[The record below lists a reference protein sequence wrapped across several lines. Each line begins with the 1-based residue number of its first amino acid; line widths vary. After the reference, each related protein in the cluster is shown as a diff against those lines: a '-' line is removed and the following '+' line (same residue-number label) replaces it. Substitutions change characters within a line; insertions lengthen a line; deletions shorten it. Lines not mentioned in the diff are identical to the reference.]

1 MPDRPLATPSEAVR
15 GASTAEP
22 VVLVIDDDPLVSV
35 LVRRALEPAAF
46 RLHTAGDGRTGMQ
59 EVITRQPDLIV
70 LDHVLPDGLGVD
82 ILSDIHLQ
90 APEIPVLFVTARG
103 SGSTAIAAMKRCA
116 FDYLSKPLDPI
127 KLRPKIDRAL
137 ALRRFLQSPPT
148 ADATL
153 PSSSTAGENLDGLV
167 GECPTMQLVFKAIGK
182 VAPQDVAVLIRG
194 EHGTG
199 KESVA
204 REIHR
209 HSARHS
215 APFVKQYCLGDDRE
229 SLEEELFGRVGGRS
243 GRIAEAAGGTLLLQE
258 VGGLPLTLQ
267 AKLLRAARDGAYE
280 PVGSTRSE
288 PVRCR
293 LLAISSE
300 DLEAKVRSGAF
311 RSDLYYALSSFVI
324 HIPSLRQRA
333 GDIPLL
339 VEHTLTKL
347 GSIAR
352 GFGVTRPRVSA
363 EALQALC
370 THMWPGNID
379 ELESVLKRCLVEQKG
394 NLLLASDLQA
404 ALASDPVIADVGVDS
419 RYTTDWA
426 SFAQMRIEAGADTL
440 HAEAVAEAERKVIQ
454 HVLRHTAGNQAKAS
468 RILGITRVSL
478 RKKMRLYR
486 LSPTDGGE

>member
-1 MPDRPLATPSEAVR
+1 
-15 GASTAEP
+15 
-22 VVLVIDDDPLVSV
+22 
-35 LVRRALEPAAF
+35 
-46 RLHTAGDGRTGMQ
+46 
-59 EVITRQPDLIV
+59 
-70 LDHVLPDGLGVD
+70 
-82 ILSDIHLQ
+82 
-90 APEIPVLFVTARG
+90 
-103 SGSTAIAAMKRCA
+103 
-116 FDYLSKPLDPI
+116 
-127 KLRPKIDRAL
+127 
-137 ALRRFLQSPPT
+137 
-148 ADATL
+148 
-153 PSSSTAGENLDGLV
+153 
-167 GECPTMQLVFKAIGK
+167 MQLVFKAIGK

-209 HSARHS
+209 HSGRND
-215 APFVKQYCLGDDRE
+215 APFVKQYCVGDDRE

-267 AKLLRAARDGAYE
+267 AKLLRAVRDGAYE

-324 HIPSLRQRA
+324 PIPSLRQRRGHSAA
-333 GDIPLL
+333 G
-339 VEHTLTKL
+339 
-347 GSIAR
+347 GSHAHQTWQHRPCVWGDPTAR
-352 GFGVTRPRVSA
+352 FRRGAR
-363 EALQALC
+363 ALC
-370 THMWPGNID
+370 MHMWPGNID

-404 ALASDPVIADVGVDS
+404 ALASDPVIADQGVDN
-419 RYTTDWA
+419 RYATDWT
-426 SFAQMRIEAGADTL
+426 SFAHMRIEAGADTL

-454 HVLRHTAGNQAKAS
+454 HVLRHTGGNQAKAS